1 MNGLRLFG
9 PVLEAVNRILVST
22 FLAMRKAALL
32 CQALPTQG
40 FCVAPSPKVGSYWVM
55 EGNLL
60 NHESK

>member
-1 MNGLRLFG
+1 MNGLRLLG

-22 FLAMRKAALL
+22 FLALRKAALF
-32 CQALPTQG
+32 CQALSTPG
-40 FCVAPSPKVGSYWVM
+40 FCVVRSPKVGSYWGM